1 MFKEKYIAFLKEQL
15 ETLTPEG
22 YNVKIIEEYGF
33 GGKLPKHQINCYLK
47 FGVGSKQTNVDRI
60 NQPVIFTIISE
71 SGDFRIANGIF
82 NDLFYLLSRTHS
94 TLEINNKTFDLWHNY
109 NTPVVQ
115 SGIEQ
120 VGLNQRKTI
129 IMTGVVS
136 YSLEKIIGVKYRVG
150 TETTVIEEV
159 WVPKDIDTSKIVYEL
174 DNPTDFNFST
184 ASAYFYVDYFDEE
197 EKKVFFS
204 LIELFVSGEGQAGM
218 GEIPFGIKTGDVE
231 VSSLAEVWQGASNWS
246 TTHTF
251 KDVSAA
257 YDEGEWQ
264 NIFIE
269 GYYKE
274 VEKIGVVFNEVYPIN
289 PQTQYNTE
297 AITPQHLNA
306 NFGYAEIEGAN
317 NTLSFQMLLD
327 KTELSKKLLETSIKG
342 TPLRLALEIKYGEE
356 IGYTFNFP
364 VKVTNV
370 VNSHDNATGDNV
382 LSVTCMPIETF

>member
-150 TETTVIEEV
+150 TEIM
-159 WVPKDIDTSKIVYEL
+159 P
-174 DNPTDFNFST
+174 NGMPNF
-184 ASAYFYVDYFDEE
+184 V
-197 EKKVFFS
+197 
-204 LIELFVSGEGQAGM
+204 
-218 GEIPFGIKTGDVE
+218 
-231 VSSLAEVWQGASNWS
+231 
-246 TTHTF
+246 
-251 KDVSAA
+251 
-257 YDEGEWQ
+257 
-264 NIFIE
+264 
-269 GYYKE
+269 
-274 VEKIGVVFNEVYPIN
+274 EVYPIN

-297 AITPQHLNA
+297 AITPQYLNA
-306 NFGYAEIEGAN
+306 DFGYAEIEGAN

-370 VNSHDNATGDNV
+370 VNSHDNATGDNI